1 MLPLGAGPSYSCTL
15 RGVPVPPQ
23 HAATLHRTQNMPS
36 WKGPIRTIESN
47 SWLHTPLPKI
57 QTHHLKALSKR
68 SFHSKPPARKPVPRP
83 DHPSAKNPCLSVSG
97 EEPSPNPPAVVPQTL
112 GTQPPDRRGA
122 GARTERPQPRS
133 TPREARGRRT
143 PRGSAHEPRSGA
155 SPHPIP
161 PRQPIP
167 APRPPTD
174 AVRLWR

>member
-1 MLPLGAGPSYSCTL
+1 
-15 RGVPVPPQ
+15 VPPQ

-143 PRGSAHEPRSGA
+143 PRGSAHAPRSGA